1 MTSDSVSV
9 TIEREDFAQID
20 IIKSVDK
27 ATVSSG
33 DTLTY
38 TFTIEN
44 SGNIPATNVVI
55 TDSLPE
61 GFAITSIVS
70 ESEGVTTVY
79 DATDYTVSADNTL
92 TLPIGTKTITVPAR
106 DESGNGIVTVTV
118 TGVVTG

>member
-92 TLPIGTKTITVPAR
+92 TLPVGTKTITVPAR